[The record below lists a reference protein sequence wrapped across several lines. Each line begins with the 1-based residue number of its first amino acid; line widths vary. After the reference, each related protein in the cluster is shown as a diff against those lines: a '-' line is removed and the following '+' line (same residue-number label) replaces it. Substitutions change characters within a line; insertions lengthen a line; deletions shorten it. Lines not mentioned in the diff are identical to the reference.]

1 MKTLNS
7 IPHTT
12 DSPSVNI
19 NVGTFFFLDNKNIK
33 KKHIFTAS
41 YQTKSTQVVKMFRA
55 LLALSLFSITI
66 AAPSQ
71 IVSTPALAE
80 LPVCGDNEILLA
92 TGGGCFVKPDGVQ
105 QCAPPKPPT
114 CQCESGFQRNAST
127 KKCDKSNTLAQLRAG
142 RSVSV
147 VSANDC
153 NGPNEQLVAKSGGC
167 YIGTDG
173 VQQCAEAQPPTCQCT
188 SGYQR
193 NATTKKCE
201 KSVTAVR
208 AGRSIS
214 DAQKNCS
221 GPNEHLVAVGG
232 GCYVDV
238 TGKQVCAPPPPPSC
252 VCASGFERNP
262 TSKLCETA
270 SSVKKT
276 KL

>member
-1 MKTLNS
+1 
-7 IPHTT
+7 
-12 DSPSVNI
+12 
-19 NVGTFFFLDNKNIK
+19 
-33 KKHIFTAS
+33 
-41 YQTKSTQVVKMFRA
+41 MFRA

-127 KKCDKSNTLAQLRAG
+127 KKCDKSNTSAQLRAG

-153 NGPNEQLVAKSGGC
+153 NGPNEQLVAKGGGC

-193 NATTKKCE
+193 NATTK
-201 KSVTAVR
+201 
-208 AGRSIS
+208 
-214 DAQKNCS
+214 N

-270 SSVKKT
+270 SSVQKNQAV
-276 KL
+276 KLLFLRKYSSVSNG